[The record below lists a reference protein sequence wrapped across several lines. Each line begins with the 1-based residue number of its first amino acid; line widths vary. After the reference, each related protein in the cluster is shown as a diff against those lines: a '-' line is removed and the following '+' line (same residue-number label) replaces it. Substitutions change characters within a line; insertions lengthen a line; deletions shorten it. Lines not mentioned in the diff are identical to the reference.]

1 MRKEICKIYDSLPSF
16 DGAMDLGCNIVMK
29 SNDDGLWL
37 KNIVTGAIRQLQKGC
52 LIYGFNKEDYNWDV
66 IDNLENNGCA
76 YSGEIR
82 YGGISRWDDFE
93 DGFGGFTWTLHPDGR
108 YYADEDGY
116 GAEDDEEIKICVI
129 LDSNLNVVAPWQPMD
144 ISFVLKLLRREE
156 LREILG
162 EVLDSDR
169 YEIRVELTDDG
180 TEIRI
185 VIEDENNS
193 EYIFFVLNNDIWA
206 GLNERCSMEENRDRM
221 NMVNISNGDYSYSW
235 EDIRAM
241 LNEPV
246 PMTYK
251 ELLKAFA
258 SHKDIRDSLVKYPAK
273 VFWPKDMVCKHCGR
287 RIVSLFYSSP
297 AWTWEQLC
305 GRAGVLYICPYCK
318 EADHFDCE
326 IMN

>member
-16 DGAMDLGCNIVMK
+16 DGAKDLGRNVVMK
-29 SNDDGLWL
+29 SNDMGLWL
-37 KNIVTGAIRQLQKGC
+37 KNTVTGAVRQLQKGG

-82 YGGISRWDDFE
+82 YGGIHRWDDFK
-93 DGFGGFTWTLHPDGR
+93 DGYGGFVWTLHPDGR

-116 GAEDDEEIKICVI
+116 GAENDEEIKICVI
-129 LDSNLNVVAPWQPMD
+129 LDSNLNVVVPWQPMD
-144 ISFVLKLLRREE
+144 VRSVLKLLRREE
-156 LREILG
+156 LRVILD
-162 EVLDSDR
+162 EALNSNR
-169 YEIRVELTDDG
+169 HNISIEQTDDD

-185 VIEDENNS
+185 VIKGDNNR
-193 EYIFFVLNNDIWA
+193 EYVFFMLDNDIWVC
-206 GLNERCSMEENRDRM
+206 LNDGRSMEASLDRM
-221 NMVNISNGDYSYSW
+221 NMINVSNGDSW
-235 EDIRAM
+235 EDIKAM
-241 LNEPV
+241 LNKPA

-258 SHKDIRDSLVKYPAK
+258 SHKDIRDSLVKYPEK

-297 AWTWEQLC
+297 AWTWEQLWSC
-305 GRAGVLYICPYCK
+305 RSSLHLPILQRG
-318 EADHFDCE
+318 
-326 IMN
+326 